1 MDTDY
6 RRHARELD
14 AAHSAPGTTPIADR
28 LQQLGPAR
36 GLVFGAYGEA
46 SRDVHAVISVG
57 ASVMARA
64 TWQSFG
70 ARSEA
75 EVRGF
80 VMQRLRRDV
89 GVMAARE
96 MARHRLTRLACVG
109 VPRHILEQRQQQR
122 FGGRHGMRQPGMLGG
137 LGLDDFY
144 RHQAP
149 LVRQQRP

>member
-1 MDTDY
+1 M
-6 RRHARELD
+6 HL
-14 AAHSAPGTTPIADR
+14 
-28 LQQLGPAR
+28 
-36 GLVFGAYGEA
+36 
-46 SRDVHAVISVG
+46 VISHG

>member
-1 MDTDY
+1 MTCLSLSKGLILKSRAPY
-6 RRHARELD
+6 CLSAHAQ
-14 AAHSAPGTTPIADR
+14 TTQTHCD
-28 LQQLGPAR
+28 
-36 GLVFGAYGEA
+36 GEA
-46 SRDVHAVISVG
+46 SRDVHLVISVG

-144 RHQAP
+144 RYQAP
-149 LVRQQRP
+149 LFRHQRP